1 MRIARIQDKRNQAQ
15 YGIVEGDQIA
25 VAEGDPI
32 AGLRRMLRGLSLSPD
47 VSGNLGLAI
56 LGVLLLLTVLLVK
69 PLDRL
74 AAKPK

>member
-32 AGLRRMLRGLSLSPD
+32 AGLRRMLRG
-47 VSGNLGLAI
+47 
-56 LGVLLLLTVLLVK
+56 
-69 PLDRL
+69 
-74 AAKPK
+74 